1 MRLSKNLF
9 IHVVMIGLSVG
20 VVIMF
25 VQPTFSEIGELQNDI
40 AVYQTEYRK
49 VSEVNNQLSSLID
62 VLDQVVT
69 DDKRRLLTYM
79 PDEVDAIGVV
89 RDLSLISNEAGV
101 LYLSAVSN
109 GPKDILDD
117 VDEATT
123 FIQPKEHLFELN
135 VEGSYR
141 QFKNLFT
148 LLEQNNYPIEVQN
161 VAILQKDGGF
171 LSMNVSLS
179 VYAYQDSVPSEKIV
193 F

>member
-1 MRLSKNLF
+1 
-9 IHVVMIGLSVG
+9 MIGLSVG